1 MTKSTTVVKG
11 SYYRTEIL
19 PKRVK
24 MAELLTL
31 STMLNY
37 NHIYQAITA

>member
-11 SYYRTEIL
+11 SYYREQIL